1 MNRWHIISGAG
12 PLWQIVTW
20 FCTQCATKPH
30 WNGVWSVKSRI
41 YGSFGDDLDWDELC
55 ASAWIGDTLS
65 FMIPTHIFSPDVRFP
80 WWWPIS
86 SGMKLKHTLE
96 GDILRICSCDFG
108 ERLSGLNGV
117 PVSWQ
122 GRSCGLSLASG
133 VSCLCLVLVCQTYS
147 LISMKAEISYWKHFQ
162 GGRLVDLLCAQGASD
177 LCTYLSH
184 QLIYVEKAD
193 MK

>member
-41 YGSFGDDLDWDELC
+41 YGSFWDDLDWDELC
-55 ASAWIGDTLS
+55 ASAGIGDTSS
-65 FMIPTHIFSPDVRFP
+65 FMIPTHIFSPDVRFA

-96 GDILRICSCDFG
+96 GDILRNCSCDFG
-108 ERLSGLNGV
+108 ERLSGLNRV
-117 PVSWQ
+117 PVSWRWKIL
-122 GRSCGLSLASG
+122 RSEFGLRRLMLVSSTCLSNLLA
-133 VSCLCLVLVCQTYS
+133 
-147 LISMKAEISYWKHFQ
+147 HFYES
-162 GGRLVDLLCAQGASD
+162 RDIALK
-177 LCTYLSH
+177 TFPR
-184 QLIYVEKAD
+184 
-193 MK
+193 